1 MKYESSARN
10 LKSIL
15 LLLFSFC
22 LIIILHFLLTAHFL
36 ITIVLIISTLTLAVE
51 IGSNKKSGIEITN
64 ENIKWFS
71 GNLKGQID
79 ITDISSIEFKKK
91 LDFSN
96 RVRIIGKN
104 NKKVTLPS
112 EALPKVRL
120 LKKTLE
126 FYGVKL
132 IDTKF
137 ND

>member
-1 MKYESSARN
+1 M
-10 LKSIL
+10 
-15 LLLFSFC
+15 
-22 LIIILHFLLTAHFL
+22 HFLLTAHFL
-36 ITIVLIISTLTLAVE
+36 ITIVLIISTLPLAFE
-51 IGSNKKSGIEITN
+51 IGTNKKSGIEITN

-96 RVRIIGKN
+96 RVRIIDKN

>member
-1 MKYESSARN
+1 M
-10 LKSIL
+10 
-15 LLLFSFC
+15 
-22 LIIILHFLLTAHFL
+22 HFLLTAHFL
-36 ITIVLIISTLTLAVE
+36 ITIGLIISTLPLAFE
-51 IGSNKKSGIEITN
+51 IGINKKSGIEITN

-79 ITDISSIEFKKK
+79 ITDVSGIELKK

-96 RVRIIGKN
+96 RVRSIDKN

-126 FYGVKL
+126 F
-132 IDTKF
+132 
-137 ND
+137 